1 MVGCALR
8 AGKPAKH
15 RRLELG
21 TATMVRRLRRLANT
35 CSRRWV
41 GAEPLW
47 PSRPLAPASVQ
58 ACIRALVHA
67 AARGVAVARAIGHD
81 SRPDY
86 VAAPT
91 ADDPAARSPQRR
103 EAPPNADL
111 RSQPLVP
118 ARIRPA
124 GEQSPT
130 PSPRTCPVCL
140 EVPTGDNSVLLCAPP
155 RRHCP
160 FPFGKPCTAP
170 PCSAGTTAS
179 LGASRPFSCLPMVA
193 AAPLGPRPQHVAGAC
208 TRWRRLDALRMGPQ
222 GLEVK

>member
-1 MVGCALR
+1 
-8 AGKPAKH
+8 
-15 RRLELG
+15 
-21 TATMVRRLRRLANT
+21 MVRRLRRLANT

-155 RRHCP
+155 RRRCP

-179 LGASRPFSCLPMVA
+179 LGAFDHFRVCRWLRPRHSGLVRSMLRELA
-193 AAPLGPRPQHVAGAC
+193 HAGAGSM
-208 TRWRRLDALRMGPQ
+208 RFAWDRRD
-222 GLEVK
+222 

>member
-41 GAEPLW
+41 GAEPLC
-47 PSRPLAPASVQ
+47 ASVQ

-103 EAPPNADL
+103 EAPPNADV

-124 GEQSPT
+124 GEQSPA

-155 RRHCP
+155 RRRCP
-160 FPFGKPCTAP
+160 FPFGTALHCTALLRGYHRLARGLSTVFVF
-170 PCSAGTTAS
+170 CRW
-179 LGASRPFSCLPMVA
+179 LRPRHSGLVRSMLRELA
-193 AAPLGPRPQHVAGAC
+193 NAGAGSM
-208 TRWRRLDALRMGPQ
+208 RFALDRRD
-222 GLEVK
+222 

>member
-1 MVGCALR
+1 
-8 AGKPAKH
+8 
-15 RRLELG
+15 
-21 TATMVRRLRRLANT
+21 MVRRLRRLANT

-81 SRPDY
+81 SRPDH

-155 RRHCP
+155 LSLSIWQALHCTTLLRGYHRLARGLSTVFVFFRWLRPRHS
-160 FPFGKPCTAP
+160 GLVRSMLRELA
-170 PCSAGTTAS
+170 
-179 LGASRPFSCLPMVA
+179 
-193 AAPLGPRPQHVAGAC
+193 HAGAGSM
-208 TRWRRLDALRMGPQ
+208 RFALDRRG
-222 GLEVK
+222 